1 MNLVEAIQPA
11 LPARIA
17 IVGGG
22 GKTTT
27 LFMLARQIPG
37 LVWVTTTTH
46 LGTDQLDYT
55 AQHFIIGEPGEID
68 VPRLKSKRTTLITG
82 LFTPDD
88 RVKGPEPEVMD
99 EIARIADREQVSLLV
114 EADGA
119 RCHPIKA
126 PAEHEPVI
134 PGWAQTVIVMAGLS
148 VLEKPL
154 NSDWVH
160 RPERFEMLTGLH
172 QGEVITMEFVAA
184 MLVSP
189 LGGLKGIPVNARTI
203 ALLNQAD
210 DANTNLLAASA
221 VEKILDGGYD
231 RVVIGSLKNFSNSLR
246 VFKRN

>member
-1 MNLVEAIQPA
+1 MNLVEAIPPT

-46 LGTDQLDYT
+46 LGTDQLDHT
-55 AQHFIIGEPGEID
+55 AQHFTIGEPGEID
-68 VPRLKSKRTTLITG
+68 VPRLISKRTTLITG

-99 EIARIADREQVSLLV
+99 EIVRIADHEKISLVV

-119 RCHPIKA
+119 RSHPIKA

-134 PGWAQTVIVMAGLS
+134 PGWAECVIVVVGLS
-148 VLEKPL
+148 VLGKPL
-154 NSDWVH
+154 TSDWVH
-160 RPERFEMLTGLH
+160 RPERFEMLTGLQ
-172 QGEVITMEFVAA
+172 QGEAITMECITA

-189 LGGLKGIPVNARTI
+189 QGGLKGIPLNASRI

-210 DANTNLLAASA
+210 DENTGLLAASA
-221 VEKILDGGYD
+221 VGKILAGGFD
-231 RVVIGSLKNFSNSLR
+231 RVVIGSLKNFPDSLQL
-246 VFKRN
+246 FKRN

>member
-1 MNLVEAIQPA
+1 MNLFEATQPA

-46 LGTDQLDYT
+46 LGTDQLDCT
-55 AQHFIIGEPGEID
+55 AQHFIISEPGEID

-88 RVKGPEPEVMD
+88 RVRGPEPEVMD
-99 EIARIADREQVSLLV
+99 EIARIADRQGISLVV

-119 RCHPIKA
+119 RSHPVKA
-126 PAEHEPVI
+126 PAEYEPVI
-134 PGWAQTVIVMAGLS
+134 PGWAQTVIVVVGLS

-154 NSDWVH
+154 TSDWVH
-160 RPERFEMLTGLH
+160 RPERFGMLTGLH
-172 QGEVITMEFVAA
+172 QGEAITMESIAA

-189 LGGLKGIPVNARTI
+189 LGGLKGIPANTRKI

-210 DANTNLLAASA
+210 DENTDLLAALA
-221 VEKILDGGYD
+221 AEKILAGGYD
-231 RVVIGSLKNFSNSLR
+231 RVVIGSLIHFPDSLR
-246 VFKRN
+246 LFKQN